1 MTPWDAEP
9 QGYRLTVGLF
19 LLAFISKSAEE
30 FAIIEARASACQ
42 VKMLAAL
49 QNQ

>member
-19 LLAFISKSAEE
+19 LLALVSKVAEE
-30 FAIIEARASACQ
+30 FAIIGATASACQ
-42 VKMLAAL
+42 VKVLAAL
-49 QNQ
+49 QNR